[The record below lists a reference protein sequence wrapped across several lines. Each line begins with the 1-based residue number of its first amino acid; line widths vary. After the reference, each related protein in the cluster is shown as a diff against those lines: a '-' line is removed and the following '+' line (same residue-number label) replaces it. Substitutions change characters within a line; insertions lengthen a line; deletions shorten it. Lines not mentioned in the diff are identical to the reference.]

1 MPINLNLPKKP
12 GLFVT
17 GTDTGVGKTLIAGAI
32 ARILTDKGLKVGVFK
47 PIATGCKH
55 SPVRRS
61 FSEDGSLGE
70 GGSEIGWDGLI
81 SDDTKF
87 LSWCANSDLSLSTI
101 TPVGYR
107 TPAAPIVSAAC
118 DGPAIDFDRI
128 AAAYKDICQ
137 NSDIV
142 IVEGIGG
149 VRVPLTEE
157 FDLLDLAVEF
167 ALPAVIVARPNLGTI
182 NHTLMTIDC
191 VRAACGEQACL
202 ERSRKSRTAKL
213 KIAGVVING
222 YKATESTTAEDTA
235 AETIEKYGDV
245 EVLAVVPF
253 DETVSI
259 EKPNLGEVILASL
272 AGCDWEKLVRRSP
285 CPS

>member
-1 MPINLNLPKKP
+1 MPINLNLPKKA
-12 GLFVT
+12 GLFIT

-32 ARILTDKGLKVGVFK
+32 AKILTDKGLKVGVFK
-47 PIATGCKH
+47 PIATGCK
-55 SPVRRS
+55 RN
-61 FSEDGSLGE
+61 
-70 GGSEIGWDGLI
+70 WDGLI
-81 SDDTKF
+81 SDDTEF
-87 LSWCANSDLSLSTI
+87 LSYCANSDLSLSTI
-101 TPVGYR
+101 TPVGYH

-118 DGPAIDFDRI
+118 DGSAIDFDRI

-191 VRAACGEQACL
+191 VRAA
-202 ERSRKSRTAKL
+202 KL

-235 AETIEKYGDV
+235 P
-245 EVLAVVPF
+245 EVIAQCSGVDILSVVPF
-253 DETVSI
+253 DETVDI
-259 EKPNLGEVILASL
+259 EEPNLGEFIVGSL
-272 AGCDWEKLVRRSP
+272 IDCDWAKLAEQ
-285 CPS
+285 

>member
-1 MPINLNLPKKP
+1 MPINLNLPKKA

-32 ARILTDKGLKVGVFK
+32 AKILTDKGRNVGVFK

-55 SPVRRS
+55 T
-61 FSEDGSLGE
+61 
-70 GGSEIGWDGLI
+70 WDGLI
-81 SDDTKF
+81 SNDTEF
-87 LSWCANSDLSLSTI
+87 LSYCANSDLSLSTI
-101 TPVGYR
+101 TPVGYH

-118 DGPAIDFDRI
+118 DGSAIDFDRI

-191 VRAACGEQACL
+191 VRAA
-202 ERSRKSRTAKL
+202 KL

-235 AETIEKYGDV
+235 P
-245 EVLAVVPF
+245 EVIAQCSGVDILSVVPF
-253 DETVSI
+253 DETVDI
-259 EKPNLGEVILASL
+259 EEPNLGEFIVGSL
-272 AGCDWEKLVRRSP
+272 IDCDWAKLAEW
-285 CPS
+285 